1 MGATLKRQRP
11 ETLDMEVGSLTE
23 TPRTRHRPGPPG
35 RNSPLS
41 GADPVRRQRGTKSVA
56 VRSGRI
62 ALSIVGAMATADVLA
77 LARSLKSVWTIE
89 ILVCMFRHR
98 HRQWSELELVRELRA
113 SSPVVSRG
121 LELLTSAGLVS
132 RIDSAFQIDF
142 ADARL
147 EEITAE
153 LAEVYSRRPLSLTSA
168 IFEGNNAVRQF
179 SDAFR
184 LKGDK

>member
-1 MGATLKRQRP
+1 
-11 ETLDMEVGSLTE
+11 
-23 TPRTRHRPGPPG
+23 
-35 RNSPLS
+35 
-41 GADPVRRQRGTKSVA
+41 
-56 VRSGRI
+56 
-62 ALSIVGAMATADVLA
+62 MATADVLA

-89 ILVCMFRHR
+89 ILVCMFRQR
-98 HRQWSELELVRELRA
+98 HRQWSEPELVRELRA

-184 LKGDK
+184 LKGD